1 MNRKYNVI
9 WKRDDKGTQGR
20 HNLAPMT
27 HREACV
33 FLSKLTKY
41 PWRRDLLQE
50 I

>member
-33 FLSKLTKY
+33 FLPKLTKY